1 MSDAEL
7 TIAAVRARGWQVV
20 KLRGKKP
27 IGRHWEITAD
37 ADKVARWISA
47 GHNIGLVCGPY
58 TGVVVLDPDCVE
70 WADMLDT
77 LEQPCFPWV
86 ITGSG
91 RLHYYVQWEPDLP
104 AKLMWHGGI
113 IGEIQRGPGQQQ
125 VVMPPS
131 IHPATGARYRWVTE
145 SLGCLCEPVNPV
157 TDDLPKLPGLWL
169 AYLRSYVYR

>member
-1 MSDAEL
+1 MTVDWAVKETAQARLRVLVKRILRRYGCLPDKQENETVLEQAEL
-7 TIAAVRARGWQVV
+7 LGCQSTARMRGATIAV
-20 KLRGKKP
+20 
-27 IGRHWEITAD
+27 
-37 ADKVARWISA
+37 S
-47 GHNIGLVCGPY
+47 VCG
-58 TGVVVLDPDCVE
+58 GGED
-70 WADMLDT
+70 
-77 LEQPCFPWV
+77 
-86 ITGSG
+86 
-91 RLHYYVQWEPDLP
+91 
-104 AKLMWHGGI
+104 MWHGGI